1 MKRFKKWVKMLKY
14 RWDQPLVNLNLDWFS
29 HSSILS
35 IFLYLWALRTVGET
49 EQRASN
55 RHVHHAWLNLLD
67 LEDQNCSER
76 LICTSDI
83 SVTPAL
89 TFLCLSAFF
98 LLHLSWYWLCDR
110 WAGTDRLTLPGLVL
124 NRDSDG
130 ADAWLRSRCL
140 GRGLRRALVPANGK
154 GGRGNFIYFS
164 VGWFPAGWHRDKQ
177 DHHRQYYS

>member
-1 MKRFKKWVKMLKY
+1 MSLQVVGANSTFFFFRLQVLRKEQLNVMKSPGPFSSFAKAALPSLSLTYLSLRCSCV
-14 RWDQPLVNLNLDWFS
+14 RSPGNSPGDRCHPVSDW
-29 HSSILS
+29 LPRP
-35 IFLYLWALRTVGET
+35 FLPHCL
-49 EQRASN
+49 
-55 RHVHHAWLNLLD
+55 
-67 LEDQNCSER
+67 
-76 LICTSDI
+76 
-83 SVTPAL
+83 PAQL
-89 TFLCLSAFF
+89 HRPGGVMWQQC
-98 LLHLSWYWLCDR
+98 HLSWYWLCDR

-124 NRDSDG
+124 HRDSDG